1 MISQYGAIGASGIR
15 KLTGKTLDAETKTSI
30 TGFTSALTMEPGATY
45 LIILHDGSFAK
56 LRIARILPDQGAS
69 ITKVQFTYIEI
80 LADGTYRWL
89 NLKKLYTG
97 KWSSS
102 GDGQI
107 LIYGRPMQSDWY
119 MSLTAQSEA
128 KIYAWGLEY
137 KAYRMIG

>member
-1 MISQYGAIGASGIR
+1 MTKSTPIPSTGAATSWTGAAQ
-15 KLTGKTLDAETKTSI
+15 LHGKWNLWVPGSFQQFNV
-30 TGFTSALTMEPGATY
+30 GGVSVQGNYVPGATA
-45 LIILHDGSFAK
+45 DW
-56 LRIARILPDQGAS
+56 
-69 ITKVQFTYIEI
+69 IEI

-89 NLKKLYTG
+89 DLKKLYTG

-107 LIYGRPMQSDWY
+107 LIYGGPMQSDWY
-119 MSLTAQSEA
+119 MSFTAQNEA